1 MLIVGG
7 NIAGY
12 TRTMT
17 TAIARNPWISGRRDV
32 VRSFSARV
40 ESLLCGPVAV
50 RMHMLRMS
58 WRADGKPKRPAV
70 DRRRAGCR
78 GSVVVTGLPS
88 SLPAR
93 QQQRDT
99 SRLLF
104 RTTCSIL
111 KGDAEAKDAGS
122 GTPISTRGVCCERS
136 VARVPA
142 RTHADGFAAGGG

>member
-1 MLIVGG
+1 MVNPNGQQSIDAERV
-7 NIAGY
+7 AG
-12 TRTMT
+12 
-17 TAIARNPWISGRRDV
+17 AV
-32 VRSFSARV
+32 
-40 ESLLCGPVAV
+40 CG
-50 RMHMLRMS
+50 
-58 WRADGKPKRPAV
+58 DGA
-70 DRRRAGCR
+70 AFE
-78 GSVVVTGLPS
+78 L
-88 SLPAR
+88 AM
-93 QQQRDT
+93 RDT